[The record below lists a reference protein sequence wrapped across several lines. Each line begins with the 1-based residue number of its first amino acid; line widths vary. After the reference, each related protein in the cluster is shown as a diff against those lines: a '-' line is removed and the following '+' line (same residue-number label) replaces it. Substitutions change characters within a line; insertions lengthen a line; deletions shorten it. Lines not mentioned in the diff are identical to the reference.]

1 MKAKSPFAIQRAQL
15 QKPVKRST
23 VKRKK
28 HAVKVAN
35 IGAVRDEV
43 EQRDGERCRIIALLE
58 KFGFRFAFGVA
69 YGRIDLA
76 HVAGR
81 GMGGNPDLSRDTAEN
96 TLLAFSGLHTGPRS
110 FHSGHLKIRA
120 LTDKGANG
128 PCCFEFYEKLP
139 SEL

>member
-1 MKAKSPFAIQRAQL
+1 MTSAFQQQAAKL
-15 QKPVKRST
+15 KKPLKRST
-23 VKRKK
+23 VKTHQREAKN
-28 HAVKVAN
+28 AN
-35 IGAVRDEV
+35 IAAVRDEV
-43 EQRDGERCRIIALLE
+43 EQRDGERCRVIALLE

-76 HVAGR
+76 HVDGR

-96 TLLAFSGLHTGPRS
+96 TLLTFSGLHTGPRS
-110 FHSGHLKIRA
+110 FHSGHLKVRP
-120 LTDKGANG
+120 LTDNGANG